1 MDISD
6 KTLRKLVKS
15 RPKLQV
21 PLKNNFRFKRKVP
34 YGSTDYKKRS
44 KEYHIG

>member
-1 MDISD
+1 MDVSD
-6 KTLRKLVKS
+6 KMLRKLVKS

-21 PLKNNFRFKRKVP
+21 PLKNNFRFKRKIP
-34 YGSTDYKKRS
+34 DGSTDYKKRS